1 MLTSKSA
8 GDSPKSP
15 LKRQDIQLCT
25 ILNTV
30 KRQFTHTK
38 KDDIL
43 CTSNFSM
50 YIFSNSEA
58 RIQTFLHL
66 TKPDSIVFHS
76 YITLWLIVAQRSLH
90 CKATVFVV
98 RVFSFLKFKTNLSI
112 SCLEIQDTVFVIAC
126 ELSVSLIY
134 WKNLRSI
141 LVCRGNLYNWRKSIS
156 QWFLTVL
163 MAWVEHK
170 IVNDHWAADC
180 FIKIMKSH

>member
-1 MLTSKSA
+1 MSISFLQNKLASNGVFNYGKWSLNISALIVTVCLIVLFVIKIFHLLTSKSA

-98 RVFSFLKFKTNLSI
+98 RVFSFL
-112 SCLEIQDTVFVIAC
+112 
-126 ELSVSLIY
+126 
-134 WKNLRSI
+134 
-141 LVCRGNLYNWRKSIS
+141 
-156 QWFLTVL
+156 
-163 MAWVEHK
+163 
-170 IVNDHWAADC
+170 
-180 FIKIMKSH
+180 